1 MQPPRFRLTASL
13 TVIAIFVIA
22 AAWPPAAGTAPDQRA
37 TRTPRPGAAA
47 TLTAVKP
54 AATSLAATAT
64 ALKATTVA
72 AATQAARARA
82 TLTSVATLPAEE
94 AAAAITA
101 YADSVLDLSVS
112 VTKAGG
118 LTGTV
123 NRALSQT
130 TAGGAAQSATVK
142 LAVKT
147 YGAVLRNGAAS
158 LSYGAGTL
166 SGDVTVDVQGSSLGV
181 YSLVVP
187 TSGALTAES
196 ALKLAEAT
204 FPALAGRAYTAY
216 AVNKGYAWYAQGST
230 SGLDPKTRKVVAL
243 AEAVILYV
251 VPGAGGKASVSA
263 TVGRGEFAANIQVP

>member
-22 AAWPPAAGTAPDQRA
+22 AARPPAAGTAPDQRA

-82 TLTSVATLPAEE
+82 TLTTVATLPAEE

-158 LSYGAGTL
+158 LSYGVGTL

-187 TSGALTAES
+187 ASGALTAES

-230 SGLDPKTRKVVAL
+230 GGLDPKTGKVVAL